1 MVGLWRLIEAVQG
14 LPAWSRIAAE
24 VLPASSRIAAR
35 EPVEELEQGLRS
47 VVEPVG
53 RSEAGV
59 VFPACETAKR
69 WVPWVLAAVLTEQ
82 VVWQAVAVR
91 QVPPERAVQE

>member
-1 MVGLWRLIEAVQG
+1 MVGLERLIEAVQA
-14 LPAWSRIAAE
+14 LPAWSRIE
-24 VLPASSRIAAR
+24 GR
-35 EPVEELEQGLRS
+35 EPVEEPEQGLGS

-59 VFPACETAKR
+59 VFPVCETAKR

-82 VVWQAVAVR
+82 VVWRAVAVR